1 MKIERDERR
10 FDFHDIGLAIKRAR
24 EASGMTQEQ
33 LAYIVDRA
41 PRTIMYNE
49 NDGQHPSLNT
59 FYQMVT
65 MFDISVDQYF
75 YMKQKITMKTSKNLT
90 VGEAVELFFRKAAVK
105 NLSNINLGMQ
115 EKLFCRSSCFH
126 PPQELDKSPLL
137 WHYISR
143 KEKSTKAYPPVGG
156 CVFLLTG
163 QFQDRRAGKG
173 TG

>member
-1 MKIERDERR
+1 MKIERDNRR

-65 MFDISVDQYF
+65 MFDISE
-75 YMKQKITMKTSKNLT
+75 INTSIRPRIGGASAESALTLCLTPWTKKN
-90 VGEAVELFFRKAAVK
+90 
-105 NLSNINLGMQ
+105 
-115 EKLFCRSSCFH
+115 
-126 PPQELDKSPLL
+126 
-137 WHYISR
+137 
-143 KEKSTKAYPPVGG
+143 
-156 CVFLLTG
+156 
-163 QFQDRRAGKG
+163 
-173 TG
+173 

>member
-1 MKIERDERR
+1 MKIEQDKRR

-33 LAYIVDRA
+33 LAYIVDRS

-75 YMKQKITMKTSKNLT
+75 YPPKNGESDCRKRIEAMLGTLDEKELKIVEAVIQAMKQAEEMEETEET
-90 VGEAVELFFRKAAVK
+90 
-105 NLSNINLGMQ
+105 
-115 EKLFCRSSCFH
+115 
-126 PPQELDKSPLL
+126 
-137 WHYISR
+137 
-143 KEKSTKAYPPVGG
+143 
-156 CVFLLTG
+156 
-163 QFQDRRAGKG
+163 
-173 TG
+173 

>member
-59 FYQMVT
+59 FYQIVR
-65 MFDISVDQYF
+65 MFDFSMLVSR
-75 YMKQKITMKTSKNLT
+75 MMPNLK
-90 VGEAVELFFRKAAVK
+90 LLSSMLRYPNPFLPAA
-105 NLSNINLGMQ
+105 
-115 EKLFCRSSCFH
+115 
-126 PPQELDKSPLL
+126 
-137 WHYISR
+137 
-143 KEKSTKAYPPVGG
+143 A
-156 CVFLLTG
+156 
-163 QFQDRRAGKG
+163 
-173 TG
+173 

>member
-33 LAYIVDRA
+33 LGYIVDRA

-65 MFDISVDQYF
+65 RPQ
-75 YMKQKITMKTSKNLT
+75 SK
-90 VGEAVELFFRKAAVK
+90 FPIFSKRK
-105 NLSNINLGMQ
+105 S
-115 EKLFCRSSCFH
+115 
-126 PPQELDKSPLL
+126 
-137 WHYISR
+137 
-143 KEKSTKAYPPVGG
+143 
-156 CVFLLTG
+156 
-163 QFQDRRAGKG
+163 AG
-173 TG
+173 T